1 MVQVPADQHSV
12 PGLPQASSFVPNQKA
27 DSTVS
32 LYSWRNKIMTAN
44 KNESNFRIAIMMK
57 FSSLSSSHF
66 SPVYLDVFFNP
77 SFISSTTIISY

>member
-12 PGLPQASSFVPNQKA
+12 PVLLQASSFVPNQKA

-44 KNESNFRIAIMMK
+44 KNESNFRMTIM
-57 FSSLSSSHF
+57 
-66 SPVYLDVFFNP
+66 
-77 SFISSTTIISY
+77 ISALLVHSILVRSIY

>member
-12 PGLPQASSFVPNQKA
+12 PVLLQASSFVPNQKA

-44 KNESNFRIAIMMK
+44 KNESNFRMAIMI
-57 FSSLSSSHF
+57 SALLVHSILVLSI
-66 SPVYLDVFFNP
+66 Y
-77 SFISSTTIISY
+77 